1 MNCKLFLS
9 ILSIGFL
16 TTAFSHANEG
26 VTANIDAS
34 SSVASKL
41 SDINRNDLAIAS
53 PLGITVGKDSIDVAM
68 QKYPDL
74 EPTLQD
80 WHSEAFG
87 YRPLGYRFYDLSA
100 DQSSTEYGNIKEI
113 GVLADSKNIIQEIY
127 IVYDTELVSYDE
139 ILSEIKQSYLEHPM
153 TIGRQNNSY
162 AYINNGFSGHSRGYF
177 IGEATQFVGKNVNI
191 DIADFLSGE
200 IKEDLSNMSSMKQLD
215 GVPMVQ
221 LHSEP
226 DWREDTLERR
236 LTVIYSSPSMV
247 SMRNKQYFYTEKI
260 YSNIYQVEKIIT
272 DYLAQ
277 VGSDN
282 FKLNNMTYHDVL
294 TRFVDQQP
302 TPSSDDEAIELYKTI
317 VAQTQKD
324 LFLIKTFIMSEKI
337 RDAIPW
343 K

>member
-1 MNCKLFLS
+1 
-9 ILSIGFL
+9 LSIGFL
-16 TTAFSHANEG
+16 TTASSHANES
-26 VTANIDAS
+26 VTANIDAP
-34 SSVASKL
+34 SVTSEL

-53 PLGITVGKDSIDVAM
+53 PLGIIVGEDSIDVAM

-80 WHSEAFG
+80 WNSEAFG
-87 YRPLGYRFYDLSA
+87 YRPLGYRFYSLSTDL
-100 DQSSTEYGNIKEI
+100 SSTEDANIEEI
-113 GVLADSKNIIQEIY
+113 GVFADSKNIIQEVY
-127 IVYDTELVSYDE
+127 IVYDTELVPYDE
-139 ILSEIKQSYLEHPM
+139 MLSEIKQSYLEYPM
-153 TIGRQNNSY
+153 TIGRLNNSY
-162 AYINNGFSGHSRGYF
+162 AYINNDFSGYSWGYF
-177 IGEATQFVGKNVNI
+177 IGETTQFVGKNVNI

-200 IKEDLSNMSSMKQLD
+200 IKEDLNNMSSMKQLD
-215 GVPMVQ
+215 GVSMVQ
-221 LHSEP
+221 LDSEP
-226 DWREDTLERR
+226 DWIEDALERK

-247 SMRNKQYFYTEKI
+247 SMRNKQYFYTDKI
-260 YSNIYQVEKIIT
+260 YSNIYQTEKVIT

-282 FKLNNMTYHDVL
+282 SKLDNMTYHDIL

-324 LFLIKTFIMSEKI
+324 LFLIKAFTMSEKI
-337 RDAIPW
+337 RAAIPW

>member
-16 TTAFSHANEG
+16 TTAFSHADES
-26 VTANIDAS
+26 VTANIDAPS
-34 SSVASKL
+34 IASKL

-53 PLGITVGKDSIDVAM
+53 PLGITVGEDSIDVAM
-68 QKYPDL
+68 QKHPGL
-74 EPTLQD
+74 EPTLQY
-80 WHSEAFG
+80 WNSEWFDDD
-87 YRPLGYRFYDLSA
+87 PLGYRFYNLLTDM
-100 DQSSTEYGNIKEI
+100 SSTEYGNIKEI
-113 GVLADSKNIIQEIY
+113 GVFADSKNIIQEIY

-215 GVPMVQ
+215 GTSMAQ
-221 LHSEP
+221 LYSEP
-226 DWREDTLERR
+226 DWREDALERS

-282 FKLNNMTYHDVL
+282 FKLNNMTYHDIL

-302 TPSSDDEAIELYKTI
+302 IPSSDDEAIELYKTI

-324 LFLIKTFIMSEKI
+324 LFLIKAFTMSEKI
-337 RDAIPW
+337 RAAIPW